1 MAEKK
6 KKRKKTP
13 KAKEKETKK
22 TPKKSAAQ
30 KAAKK
35 PVSPKGRPAP
45 KIIPPT
51 PAATLLRWKAPDYY
65 TFEKSPYWSLAIGL
79 IAVVL
84 SLALLYTQNYFPIVI
99 IILAVIVTFQVA
111 HEKPKEQ
118 EFVLDEKG
126 VLVRNVYLP
135 YLELKSFWIA
145 EHGEKSI
152 LYLEPVHFMRA
163 PLVVP
168 LGKQDAE
175 QARIFLLTNLPEK
188 LERGENFSE
197 KLIRIFRL

>member
-13 KAKEKETKK
+13 RVKGKETKK
-22 TPKKSAAQ
+22 SPKKSVV
-30 KAAKK
+30 KK
-35 PVSPKGRPAP
+35 PVKKVAP

-51 PAATLLRWKAPDYY
+51 PKPNLLRWEAPDYY

-84 SLALLYTQNYFPIVI
+84 SLVLLYTQNYFPIVI

-111 HEKPKEQ
+111 HERPKKQ

-135 YLELKSFWIA
+135 YLELKSFWIG

-152 LYLEPVHFMRA
+152 LYLEPVHLLRA

-168 LGKQDAE
+168 LGEQDAE
-175 QARIFLLTNLPEK
+175 QVRVYLLSNLPEK